1 MECKQ
6 LLGPTKKETFWLVFT
21 CDKFTIFNFINIL
34 LLYSLGN
41 MNLVYRKYNI
51 IGEIKVKKPFT
62 AKKRT
67 LAGAAL
73 AFGLII
79 PQVAPS
85 ITYAE
90 VMDKDIVKLRILETT
105 DIHVN
110 LANYDYYQ
118 DTKTNKYGLA
128 KTATLIKQAR
138 EESENSLLFDNGDL
152 IQGNPLGD
160 YVARIDPLQD
170 GEIHPVYK
178 AMNLLNYDAGNIGNH
193 EFNYGLDFLGTSLK
207 GSNFPYV
214 NANVYV
220 DDKDGNPDN
229 DKNYFTPYEI
239 LDRSVVDEDG
249 EEHEIKVGVIGFV
262 PPQIMQWD
270 KANLEGK
277 VVAKDIIETAN
288 KYVPQMKAE
297 GADVIVAIS
306 HSGIGSVTQEEMEEN
321 ASYDLSKVEGI
332 NAILFGHAHS
342 IFPSESFEGM
352 EGVNVKNGTINGVG
366 AVMPGLWGDHLGL
379 VDLELE
385 LIDGEWNIV
394 NTKAFTRSIQNS
406 DGTPAVE
413 ADQAILDAVKEDHDA
428 TIEWV
433 RGAVGKTTAPI
444 NSYFALVSDDPS
456 VQIVTNAQKW
466 YVEKYIQGTEYD
478 GIPVLS
484 AGAPFKAGTRSNPD
498 YYTDIPAGE
507 IAIKNVSDL
516 YLYPNTL
523 KAILLTG
530 ADVKEWLEMSAGQ
543 FNQIDTEKS
552 EEQNLV
558 NGDYRSYNFDVI
570 DGVTYEIDV
579 TQASK
584 YDTEGKLVNESSN
597 RIKNLMF
604 DGKPIDPE
612 QKFIVATNNYRASG
626 KFPGVINSKIIID
639 SPDENRNV
647 IIDYIMDQKT
657 IDPKAD
663 GNWTF
668 TPVKGNTN
676 IVFETS
682 LKAQDYIKDSSK
694 YKFLGKQ
701 DSGFGKY
708 SIKLKQSDVKKF
720 NDVDDKHWAKD
731 YIYDLAQKN
740 IIKGKTDT
748 IFAPESNVT
757 RAQFAALIARTL
769 ELKSSS
775 TNHFSDVSGDLSP
788 EINAIFE
795 AGITTGVSKDKFAPN
810 QPITRQQMAA
820 MLIRAYNY
828 KIGKD
833 FEATTSENYS
843 DSKKIAPV
851 FNESVNAAR
860 ELGFMTGHNDGSFG
874 PLEKASRAQ
883 AAKTIYMLLTK

>member
-1 MECKQ
+1 MDVLACNC
-6 LLGPTKKETFWLVFT
+6 LAVNT
-21 CDKFTIFNFINIL
+21 
-34 LLYSLGN
+34 Y
-41 MNLVYRKYNI
+41 
-51 IGEIKVKKPFT
+51 IGEIPLKKT
-62 AKKRT
+62 AKKKKVIVGT
-67 LAGAAL
+67 AL
-73 AFGLII
+73 VLGLLI
-79 PQVAPS
+79 PQATPS

-110 LANYDYYQ
+110 LVNYDYYQ
-118 DTKTNKYGLA
+118 DTATDKYGLA

-138 EESENSLLFDNGDL
+138 AESQNSLLFDNGDL

-160 YVARIDPLQD
+160 YVAKEDPLQD
-170 GEIHPVYK
+170 GETHPVYK

-229 DKNYFTPYEI
+229 DKNFFKPYEI
-239 LDRSVVDEDG
+239 LDRTVVDEDG
-249 EEHEIKVGVIGFV
+249 ESHSIKVGVIGFV

-297 GADVIVAIS
+297 GADVIVAIP
-306 HSGIGSVTQEEMEEN
+306 HSGIGNVTQEGMEEN
-321 ASYDLSKVEGI
+321 ATYDLSKVEGV
-332 NAILFGHAHS
+332 NAILFGHSHGV
-342 IFPSESFEGM
+342 FPSDSYSGI
-352 EGVNVKNGTINGVG
+352 EGVDVKKGTINGVG
-366 AVMPGLWGDHLGL
+366 SVMPGSWGDHLGL

-385 LIDGEWNIV
+385 LKDGKWNV
-394 NTKAFTRSIQNS
+394 TNTQASTRSILNP

-413 ADQAILDAVKEDHDA
+413 ADQSILDAVKEEHEA

-433 RGAVGKTTAPI
+433 RSAVGETTSPI

-466 YVEKYIQGTEYD
+466 YIEKYIKGTEYD

-484 AGAPFKAGTRSNPD
+484 AGAPFKAGTRANPD

-523 KAILLTG
+523 QAVLLTG
-530 ADVKEWLEMSAGQ
+530 ADVKEWLEMSSGQ
-543 FNQIDTEKS
+543 FNQIDPSKS

-579 TQASK
+579 TQPSK
-584 YDTEGKLVNESSN
+584 YDAEGVLVNKDSS
-597 RIKNLMF
+597 RIKNLKF
-604 DGKPIDPE
+604 NGKAIDPN

-626 KFPGVINSKIIID
+626 NFPGVKNSEIIVQ

-647 IIDYIMDQKT
+647 IIDYIMEKKT
-657 IDPKAD
+657 IDPEAD
-663 GNWTF
+663 GNWSF
-668 TPVKGNTN
+668 TPVKGHTN

-682 LKAQDYIKDSSK
+682 LKAQNYIKDARK
-694 YKFLGKQ
+694 YKFLGEQ

-708 SIKLKQSDVKKF
+708 SIKLKKNDGTNPGQGKKENRAF
-720 NDVDDKHWAKD
+720 ITNL
-731 YIYDLAQKN
+731 I
-740 IIKGKTDT
+740 
-748 IFAPESNVT
+748 SNV
-757 RAQFAALIARTL
+757 AKSFSF
-769 ELKSSS
+769 LK
-775 TNHFSDVSGDLSP
+775 
-788 EINAIFE
+788 
-795 AGITTGVSKDKFAPN
+795 
-810 QPITRQQMAA
+810 
-820 MLIRAYNY
+820 
-828 KIGKD
+828 
-833 FEATTSENYS
+833 
-843 DSKKIAPV
+843 
-851 FNESVNAAR
+851 
-860 ELGFMTGHNDGSFG
+860 
-874 PLEKASRAQ
+874 
-883 AAKTIYMLLTK
+883 